1 MSHQFALRPRF
12 YELDPYNHVN
22 HTSYLQYFEAA
33 RVEALA
39 EVGLGLDVM
48 QRRGF
53 QIVLIE
59 LTAHFFEPATL
70 HEDLIIST
78 TVAEIGRASSR
89 WSQEIRRGDDRI
101 ATLDLRAAF
110 TNLNGRPTRPPPD
123 FADLM
128 RSI

>member
-53 QIVLIE
+53 QIVLVE
-59 LTAHFFEPATL
+59 LTARFFEPATL

-78 TVAEIGRASSR
+78 TVAEIGRASSI

-110 TNLNGRPTRPPPD
+110 TNLDGRPTRPPPD
-123 FADLM
+123 FAELM
-128 RSI
+128 GSI

>member
-53 QIVLIE
+53 QIVLVE
-59 LTAHFFEPATL
+59 LTARFFEPATL

-78 TVAEIGRASSR
+78 TVAEIGRASSI
-89 WSQEIRRGDDRI
+89 WSQEIRRGDVRI
-101 ATLDLRAAF
+101 ATLELRAAF
-110 TNLNGRPTRPPPD
+110 TNLDGRPTRPPPD
-123 FADLM
+123 FAELM
-128 RSI
+128 GSI